1 MPASPAAAGPD
12 STGAR
17 PDLQVERV
25 SKRYGSFT
33 AVDDLSLDVARGSFF
48 SILGPSGCG
57 KTTLLRMVAGFMSPD
72 AGDIRIGGKSM
83 RFVPPNQRPVNM
95 VFQHLAL
102 FPMMTVGENVG
113 YGLARRG
120 LSKAD
125 IARRVGAM
133 LERGSLAGS
142 QN

>member
-1 MPASPAAAGPD
+1 MPTSPAAAGPD
-12 STGAR
+12 SIGAR

-72 AGDIRIGGKSM
+72 AGDIRIGGNSM
-83 RFVPPNQRPVNM
+83 RAVPPNQRPVNM
-95 VFQHLAL
+95 VFQHLAAK
-102 FPMMTVGENVG
+102 T
-113 YGLARRG
+113 LAMAWRG
-120 LSKAD
+120 AACPKPTSRGVS
-125 IARRVGAM
+125 ARCWSG
-133 LERGSLAGS
+133 
-142 QN
+142 